1 MEVRAMVAPRLWGTV
16 KLLGALVLVAT
27 TGECGG
33 GGSDQRRRHA
43 YGGTNACLP
52 GPSSLAASSV
62 AGETRVVG
70 GMDCE
75 PHSQPWQVA
84 ILDMYKLYCG
94 GVLVARQWVVTAA
107 HCTTPGVTTI
117 RLGKHNLYTRE
128 WGEAQ
133 KMVQKLVAHPDYDP
147 TTKDNDIMM
156 IKLLTPVTLTSRIQ
170 PIPVA
175 SCLPEPGTT
184 CVTSGWGASTSP
196 EVSYPDVLQC
206 VNVTI
211 FSTAECSRL
220 YPGSITENML
230 CAGSLQGGRDSCQG
244 DSGGPLVCN
253 KTLQG
258 IVSWGMEKCGQ
269 PRRPGVYTKVCRYAQ
284 WIQKIM
290 KDN

>member
-1 MEVRAMVAPRLWGTV
+1 
-16 KLLGALVLVAT
+16 
-27 TGECGG
+27 
-33 GGSDQRRRHA
+33 
-43 YGGTNACLP
+43 
-52 GPSSLAASSV
+52 
-62 AGETRVVG
+62 GETRVVG

-107 HCTTPGVTTI
+107 HCTTPGITTI

-128 WGEAQ
+128 WGEVQ
-133 KMVQKLVAHPDYDP
+133 KMVQKLVAHPNYDP

-156 IKLLTPVTLTSRIQ
+156 LKLLTPVTLTNRIQ

-184 CVTSGWGASTSP
+184 CITSGWGATTSP
-196 EVSYPDVLQC
+196 EGTQYLGGAACPLVVTLRPCSVDRHEGRRVNPMC
-206 VNVTI
+206 VGQRTR
-211 FSTAECSRL
+211 CR
-220 YPGSITENML
+220 
-230 CAGSLQGGRDSCQG
+230 G

-253 KTLQG
+253 GTLQG

-269 PRRPGVYTKVCRYAQ
+269 PKRPGVYTKVCRYAQ
-284 WIQKIM
+284 WIRKTM